1 MPGAVA
7 EAPHDEAEV
16 RRQAT
21 RTLNAMLVEHSAE
34 SALVMTNLPL
44 PKEADAPADYMEHL
58 ELLMSGIPRALLVAG
73 QRDAE
78 VITMY
83 S

>member
-1 MPGAVA
+1 MNQRAVPCSDGADAVDC
-7 EAPHDEAEV
+7 P
-16 RRQAT
+16 
-21 RTLNAMLVEHSAE
+21 S
-34 SALVMTNLPL
+34 L
-44 PKEADAPADYMEHL
+44 PKLPFTAPSRVILLTHGVHLFITQDSDVTTSYMEHL
-58 ELLMSGIPRALLVAG
+58 ELLTEGIPRVLLVAG

>member
-1 MPGAVA
+1 MLRAMPMRTHFARL
-7 EAPHDEAEV
+7 PH
-16 RRQAT
+16 R
-21 RTLNAMLVEHSAE
+21 
-34 SALVMTNLPL
+34 TNLPL
-44 PKEADAPADYMEHL
+44 PRAADEPTAYMEHL
-58 ELLMSGIPRALLVAG
+58 ELLITPEIPRALLVAG

>member
-1 MPGAVA
+1 MGGLGS
-7 EAPHDEAEV
+7 EV

-21 RTLNAMLVEHSAE
+21 RGLNAAMIENSAE

-44 PKEADAPADYMEHL
+44 PSRHVGAEGYMEHL
-58 ELLMSGIPRALLVAG
+58 ELLMEGIPRALLVAG